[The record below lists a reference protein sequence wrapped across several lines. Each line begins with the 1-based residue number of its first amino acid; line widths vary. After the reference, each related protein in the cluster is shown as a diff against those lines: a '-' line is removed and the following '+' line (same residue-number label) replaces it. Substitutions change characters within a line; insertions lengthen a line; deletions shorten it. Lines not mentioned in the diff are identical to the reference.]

1 MSSDTVEKGS
11 KACMWSIRLAGTGI
25 AVLIVAL
32 LGARM
37 GLSPMIAMLGIT
49 LAVLC
54 FVIGAIAAITGL
66 IRSGGGAGGRSVP
79 LTWVSALL
87 GVAAL
92 VNTGMTMSGAGGA
105 PIHDISTDLD
115 NPPAFVAVADLRTE
129 GENPAEYTGGDTA
142 DLQRAAYPD
151 LATIVLLE
159 PQSFVYQQALGLVKD
174 MDWEIVAENSETG
187 VIEATATTPFVG
199 FKDDV
204 VIRIRTENAE
214 TLVDIR
220 SKSRIGRGDMG
231 VNADR
236 VRAFRDK
243 LLAAVNT

>member
-11 KACMWSIRLAGTGI
+11 KACMWAIRLAGTGI

-37 GLSPMIAMLGIT
+37 GLSPLIAMSGIT

-66 IRSGGGAGGRSVP
+66 IRSGGSAGGRSVP
-79 LTWVSALL
+79 LTLVSALL
-87 GVAAL
+87 GVGAL

-151 LATIVLLE
+151 LETIVLLD
-159 PQSFVYQQALGLVKD
+159 PQSFVYQQALGVVKN
-174 MDWEIVAENSETG
+174 MGWEIVAENSATF

-204 VIRIRTENAE
+204 VIRIRAEGAE

-236 VRAFRDK
+236 VRAFRNK
-243 LLAAVNT
+243 LLAAVNP